1 MARSSFEIQKLN
13 LPGVLLI
20 QPKRWEDERGFF
32 METFHKE
39 ALMAAGITD
48 EFVQDNLSY
57 SKKNVLRG
65 LHYQK
70 APHAQVKLIRCVS
83 GKIFDVVADYDP
95 ASATFGTYVS
105 TILSGDTQAI
115 LYVPKQYVHGACVLS
130 DEAILEYKVDDY
142 YYPECVAGVR
152 YDDPAFNI
160 TWPVENPIL
169 SEQDK
174 SWQLLPKR
182 RS

>member
-1 MARSSFEIQKLN
+1 MARSSFDIKELG

-20 QPKRWEDERGFF
+20 QPKLWKDNRGFF
-32 METFHKE
+32 VETFHKE
-39 ALMAAGITD
+39 ALIAAGITD
-48 EFVQDNLSY
+48 EFVQDNLSF
-57 SKKNVLRG
+57 SHKGVLRG

-70 APHAQVKLIRCVS
+70 APHAQAKLIRCVS

-105 TILSGDTQAI
+105 TTLSGDTQAI

-160 TWPVENPIL
+160 TWPVENPML
-169 SEQDK
+169 SEQDR
-174 SWQLLPKR
+174 SWEPLSK
-182 RS
+182 